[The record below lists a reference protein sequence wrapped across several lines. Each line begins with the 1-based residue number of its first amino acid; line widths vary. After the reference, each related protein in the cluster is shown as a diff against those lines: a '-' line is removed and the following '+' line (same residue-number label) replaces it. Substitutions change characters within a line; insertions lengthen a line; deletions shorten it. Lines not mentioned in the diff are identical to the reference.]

1 MQNHVH
7 GPAAVRMRVAIAD
20 SLTLCRDGMVSL
32 LSGYPHITVVGSTGS
47 SCDVVEMCK
56 DAQPDILLLC
66 ATIADE
72 MTRGQFEAIASQAPT
87 CSVVLLAD
95 DPIRLTPSTIPPRVR
110 GILQRSDSTEN
121 LLKALGVVASGK
133 TWGLLDGTQPITTR
147 SRRGNSGLS
156 HREKDIAALVAQGL
170 SNREIALKLELS
182 EQSVKNLVSRIL
194 KKLGLNNRVQ
204 IAMKCWPN

>member
-7 GPAAVRMRVAIAD
+7 GSAAVRMRVAIAD
-20 SLTLCRDGMVSL
+20 SLTLCREGLVSL

-66 ATIADE
+66 TAIADE
-72 MTRGQFEAIASQAPT
+72 MTRGQFDAVASQAPK
-87 CSVVLLAD
+87 CRVVLLAD
-95 DPIRLTPSTIPPRVR
+95 EFSRLTPSAIPPQIR
-110 GILQRSDSTEN
+110 GILQRSDTTEV
-121 LLKALGVVASGK
+121 LLKALSVVASGK
-133 TWGLLDGTQPITTR
+133 TWEVSEGMPQMVR
-147 SRRGNSGLS
+147 QARRGNSGLS
-156 HREKDIAALVAQGL
+156 QRENDIAALVAQGL

-204 IAMKCWPN
+204 IAMRCWPN